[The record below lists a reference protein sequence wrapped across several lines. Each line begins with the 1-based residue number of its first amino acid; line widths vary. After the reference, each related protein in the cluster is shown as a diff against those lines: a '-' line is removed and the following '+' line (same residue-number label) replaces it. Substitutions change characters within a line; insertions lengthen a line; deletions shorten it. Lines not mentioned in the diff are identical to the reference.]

1 LKEVRQGDRKPK
13 NNANSKKPH
22 PAKRY
27 NESEAQQ
34 ETPVTQAPQQQH
46 GQSNKT
52 LVYKKVKK
60 VEETDKQS
68 SASG

>member
-1 LKEVRQGDRKPK
+1 LKEVEQGDRKPK
-13 NNANSKKPH
+13 NNANSKKPR
-22 PAKRY
+22 PPKRY

-34 ETPVTQAPQQQH
+34 ESPVTQAPQQQH